1 MKIYTLPI
9 GPLQA
14 NCYVLVDET
23 TGKAAV
29 FDAGGY
35 NERPAALVENED
47 VNEVEYIF
55 LTHGHFDHIMAAK
68 KVKEYY
74 QIPVY
79 AGIYE
84 EELLADAEKNLSAM
98 WAEGFTMKADELVVD
113 NQKIEIAG
121 MKITVIETPGH
132 TLGGVCYYI
141 EKEHVLFAGDT
152 LFFES
157 YGRTDFPGGSMFS
170 LIRSLGKKLFVLPD
184 ETDVYPGHG
193 QATSIGYEKTHNPA
207 AGMR

>member
-1 MKIYTLPI
+1 MFII
-9 GPLQA
+9 
-14 NCYVLVDET
+14 VLTALMVGV
-23 TGKAAV
+23 TGVEKTKAADRGV
-29 FDAGGY
+29 
-35 NERPAALVENED
+35 PL
-47 VNEVEYIF
+47 
-55 LTHGHFDHIMAAK
+55 
-68 KVKEYY
+68 
-74 QIPVY
+74 
-79 AGIYE
+79 
-84 EELLADAEKNLSAM
+84 
-98 WAEGFTMKADELVVD
+98 
-113 NQKIEIAG
+113 
-121 MKITVIETPGH
+121 KITVIETPGH
-132 TLGGVCYYI
+132 TSGGVCYYI